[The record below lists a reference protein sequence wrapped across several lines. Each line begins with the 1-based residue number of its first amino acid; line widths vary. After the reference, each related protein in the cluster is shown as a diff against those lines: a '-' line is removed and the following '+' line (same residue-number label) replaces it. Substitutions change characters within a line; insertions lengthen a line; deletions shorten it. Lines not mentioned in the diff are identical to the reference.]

1 MRWSRTFAVFHP
13 AHRFG
18 TSMTQ
23 SVDLPVTHSGSFLLG
38 GERRVYRLGFGAM
51 RLTGKGIWGEP
62 RDAREA
68 IAVLRRAVALG
79 VNLIDTADSYGPAV
93 SERIIAE
100 ALHPYPSGLVIATK
114 AGFERPGPD
123 QWKMNGRP
131 AHLRAALE
139 GSLQRLRLEGI
150 DLYQLQR
157 IDPDVPLA
165 DQLGTLTR
173 MREEGKV
180 RHIGLSEVSVGDIE
194 RARKMTPIVS
204 VQNRYSPT
212 DRQHEKVLDYCARE
226 QLGFLPWYPLGAGTA
241 LRPGSPIANAAA
253 RLGGRAPQVALA
265 WLLRRSPVML
275 PIPGTS
281 R

>member
-1 MRWSRTFAVFHP
+1 MTLSAVDATP
-13 AHRFG
+13 AAKSG
-18 TSMTQ
+18 T
-23 SVDLPVTHSGSFLLG
+23 FLLG
-38 GERRVYRLGFGAM
+38 GDLPVHRLGFGAM
-51 RLTGKGIWGEP
+51 RLTGKGVWGEP
-62 RDAREA
+62 QDRREA
-68 IAVLRRAVALG
+68 MAVLRRAVELG

-139 GSLQRLRLEGI
+139 GSLQRLKLERI
-150 DLYQLQR
+150 DLYQLHR

-180 RHIGLSEVSVGDIE
+180 RHIGLSEV
-194 RARKMTPIVS
+194 
-204 VQNRYSPT
+204 
-212 DRQHEKVLDYCARE
+212 
-226 QLGFLPWYPLGAGTA
+226 
-241 LRPGSPIANAAA
+241 
-253 RLGGRAPQVALA
+253 
-265 WLLRRSPVML
+265 
-275 PIPGTS
+275 
-281 R
+281 